1 MMSRFCTGMTLV
13 NSDRLEFQTISMRK
27 AFQKGFEKLK
37 VEKKRMDLN
46 VELKVQAPEL
56 AR

>member
-1 MMSRFCTGMTLV
+1 MTLV
-13 NSDRLEFQTISMRK
+13 NSDRFEFQTISMRK